1 MLPGF
6 SSRNQQ
12 SQQSGGK
19 KKLKKLKM
27 HLHDNH
33 GDSSGNNNEFNEI
46 LLQYNLERL
55 TEEQQYDFSYCDA
68 HRDTYPFAS
77 SLSKNADDDSLF
89 NPVCDP
95 SKDDEEGEEDEGG
108 ENEDEKCRD
117 DDESVEIRICTYQIN
132 TSCKLPFIEYLM
144 VISDHEKGGKD
155 IFEFPKIDYIE
166 TKRKNVV
173 KQAEEQVVKMLKKCN
188 NDGSNG
194 TNDGEREDEV
204 VKFRG
209 IFKPKPVSSL
219 KHNSGSKTG
228 ANPGK
233 KKRSSVYFFFQRYF
247 KRQKHPPQLSKRH
260 HAWWVMASEIANFK
274 KVMYMDVNSDITEL
288 FIRNPE
294 IMHLYDCKGRLLE
307 TPTIC
312 YFGDEF
318 QKIKY
323 LAFFG
328 LLKAPV
334 KSSFGPFY
342 VATNFLSSMK
352 YACYTHDQQPFEL
365 YSGEKITTGDHGK
378 YKEGGVLRMVLFVG
392 KMKVFLRDG
401 PRDHSQISQ
410 ELAKTDKT
418 IEKFLSLRDSNG
430 NWTEEYD
437 TAYKGLHFA
446 SINDCVAVNPVEW
459 FFKDYSHS
467 TVVSYHNM
475 ATDNIPVKFDVDY
488 TGYKLN

>member
-1 MLPGF
+1 MLPVF
-6 SSRNQQ
+6 SSKNDQKG
-12 SQQSGGK
+12 GGK
-19 KKLKKLKM
+19 KNLKSKKNG
-27 HLHDNH
+27 HRHDNNDD
-33 GDSSGNNNEFNEI
+33 GNNEFNEI
-46 LLQYNLERL
+46 LLQYNLERMNDQ
-55 TEEQQYDFSYCDA
+55 EQYDFDRCEM
-68 HRDTYPFAS
+68 HRDAYPFAS
-77 SLSKNADDDSLF
+77 SLSKNIDDESLF
-89 NPVCDP
+89 
-95 SKDDEEGEEDEGG
+95 DDNDGHDASSSYLDEDEEEDEDQQHGG
-108 ENEDEKCRD
+108 ASEKI
-117 DDESVEIRICTYQIN
+117 EIRICTYQIN

-144 VISDHEKGGKD
+144 IISDEKDGKNV
-155 IFEFPKIDYIE
+155 FEFPKFDFVSS
-166 TKRKNVV
+166 KRKSEE
-173 KQAEEQVVKMLKKCN
+173 KQAEEYVLKMLMHN
-188 NDGSNG
+188 EDATADDANG
-194 TNDGEREDEV
+194 HV

-209 IFKPKPVSSL
+209 IFKHVSES
-219 KHNSGSKTG
+219 KHHSKKT
-228 ANPGK
+228 
-233 KKRSSVYFFFQRYF
+233 KRIVYFFFQKYF
-247 KRQKHPPQLSKRH
+247 KKPKHPPQLTKRDRS
-260 HAWWVMASEIANFK
+260 WWVLPSEIANFK
-274 KVMYMDVNSDITEL
+274 KVMYTDIHPDVTDF

-294 IMHLYDCKGRLLE
+294 IMHLYDCNGRLLE

-323 LAFFG
+323 LAYFG

-365 YSGEKITTGDHGK
+365 YGGDKITSGEHGR

-392 KMKVFLRDG
+392 KMKVFLRNGEPDE
-401 PRDHSQISQ
+401 SQISQ

-446 SINDCVAVNPVEW
+446 SINDGVAVNPVEW

-467 TVVSYHNM
+467 LVISYHNVDT
-475 ATDNIPVKFDVDY
+475 ANIPGKFDVDY
-488 TGYKLN
+488 ADYKIK

>member
-6 SSRNQQ
+6 SSKNVQLG
-12 SQQSGGK
+12 GGK
-19 KKLKKLKM
+19 KSKRSF
-27 HLHDNH
+27 H
-33 GDSSGNNNEFNEI
+33 GDVDGSNEMNEI
-46 LLQYNLERL
+46 LLQYNLEKMND
-55 TEEQQYDFSYCDA
+55 QQHDFSHCDT
-68 HRDTYPFAS
+68 HRDAYPFAS
-77 SLSKNADDDSLF
+77 SLSKNTEDDSLF
-89 NPVCDP
+89 
-95 SKDDEEGEEDEGG
+95 DEGHHASHS
-108 ENEDEKCRD
+108 EEQDQDQDKD
-117 DDESVEIRICTYQIN
+117 QDQYDSESIEIRLCTYQIN
-132 TSCKLPFIEYLM
+132 TSCYIPFIEYHM
-144 VISDHEKGGKD
+144 VLSHEKDGKQV
-155 IFEFPKIDYIE
+155 FQFPKIDYVSS
-166 TKRKNVV
+166 KRKSAE
-173 KQAEEQVVKMLKKCN
+173 KQAEEHILNTLM
-188 NDGSNG
+188 NDEDADDGNG
-194 TNDGEREDEV
+194 HV

-209 IFKPKPVSSL
+209 IFKPQ
-219 KHNSGSKTG
+219 
-228 ANPGK
+228 
-233 KKRSSVYFFFQRYF
+233 KKRSSVYFFFQKYF
-247 KRQKHPPQLSKRH
+247 KKPKHPPQLTKRDR
-260 HAWWVMASEIANFK
+260 AWWVLPSEIANFK
-274 KVMYMDVNSDITEL
+274 KVMYMDIDPDVNEL

-352 YACYTHDQQPFEL
+352 YACYTHNQQPFEL
-365 YSGEKITTGDHGK
+365 YDGEKITSGEHGK
-378 YKEGGVLRMVLFVG
+378 YKEGGVLRMILFIG

-401 PRDHSQISQ
+401 EPDDSQISL

-418 IEKFLSLRDSNG
+418 VEKFLPLRDSNG

-446 SINDCVAVNPVEW
+446 SINDDVAVNPVEW

-467 TVVSYHNM
+467 LVISYHNID
-475 ATDNIPVKFDVDY
+475 TTNIPEKFDVDY
-488 TGYKLN
+488 ADYKLK

>member
-6 SSRNQQ
+6 SSKNNHEI
-12 SQQSGGK
+12 SGGAK
-19 KKLKKLKM
+19 KPKSKR
-27 HLHDNH
+27 HSHNDGHDN
-33 GDSSGNNNEFNEI
+33 NNDFNEI
-46 LLQYNLERL
+46 LLQYNLERMNDQ
-55 TEEQQYDFSYCDA
+55 QQYDFGHCET
-68 HRDTYPFAS
+68 HRDAYPFAS
-77 SLSKNADDDSLF
+77 SLSKNTDDDSLQGHD
-89 NPVCDP
+89 V
-95 SKDDEEGEEDEGG
+95 SSYSEEETDEEVQDQDKDGG
-108 ENEDEKCRD
+108 E
-117 DDESVEIRICTYQIN
+117 SIEIRICTYQIN

-144 VISDHEKGGKD
+144 ILSDEKNGKKV
-155 IFEFPKIDYIE
+155 FEFPKFDYVSS
-166 TKRKNVV
+166 KRKSAE
-173 KQAEEQVVKMLKKCN
+173 KQAEEHVLKMLMHN
-188 NDGSNG
+188 EDAVADDANG
-194 TNDGEREDEV
+194 HGHV

-209 IFKPKPVSSL
+209 IFKHVSASKHDPK
-219 KHNSGSKTG
+219 KT
-228 ANPGK
+228 
-233 KKRSSVYFFFQRYF
+233 KRSVYFFFQKYF
-247 KRQKHPPQLSKRH
+247 KKAIHPPQLSKQDH
-260 HAWWVMASEIANFK
+260 MWWVLSSEIANFK
-274 KVMYMDVNSDITEL
+274 KVMYMDVDPGVYDL

-352 YACYTHDQQPFEL
+352 YACYTHNQQPFEL
-365 YSGEKITTGDHGK
+365 YSGDKITSGEHGK
-378 YKEGGVLRMVLFVG
+378 YKEGGVLRMILFIG
-392 KMKVFLRDG
+392 KMKVFLRNDES
-401 PRDHSQISQ
+401 DDSQISQ

-446 SINDCVAVNPVEW
+446 SINDDVAVNPVEW

-467 TVVSYHNM
+467 LVISYHNINT
-475 ATDNIPVKFDVDY
+475 ANIPVKFDVDY
-488 TGYKLN
+488 ADYKLK

>member
-6 SSRNQQ
+6 SSKNHQI
-12 SQQSGGK
+12 SGGK
-19 KKLKKLKM
+19 KKIKLKKYF
-27 HLHDNH
+27 HD
-33 GDSSGNNNEFNEI
+33 DNNNDFNEI
-46 LLQYNLERL
+46 LLQYNLERMNDQ
-55 TEEQQYDFSYCDA
+55 QQYDFSHCDT
-68 HRDTYPFAS
+68 HRDAYPFAS
-77 SLSKNADDDSLF
+77 SLSKNTDDDSLF
-89 NPVCDP
+89 DQGDDASSHPQEEG
-95 SKDDEEGEEDEGG
+95 DEEDRGSS
-108 ENEDEKCRD
+108 
-117 DDESVEIRICTYQIN
+117 ESIEIRICTYQIN
-132 TSCKLPFIEYLM
+132 MSCKLPFLEYLM
-144 VISDHEKGGKD
+144 VLSHEKGGKQV
-155 IFEFPKIDYIE
+155 FEFPKIDYVSS
-166 TKRKNVV
+166 KRISAE
-173 KQAEEQVVKMLKKCN
+173 KQSEEHILKTLMHHE
-188 NDGSNG
+188 DQDDDANG
-194 TNDGEREDEV
+194 HV

-209 IFKPKPVSSL
+209 VFKHVSAS
-219 KHNSGSKTG
+219 KHDSKK
-228 ANPGK
+228 NK
-233 KKRSSVYFFFQRYF
+233 KSVYFFFQKYF
-247 KRQKHPPQLSKRH
+247 KKSKHPPQLTKRDH
-260 HAWWVMASEIANFK
+260 LWWVLPSEIANFK
-274 KVMYMDVNSDITEL
+274 KVMYMDIDPDVNEL

-307 TPTIC
+307 TPTVC

-365 YSGEKITTGDHGK
+365 YGGEKITSGEHGR

-392 KMKVFLRDG
+392 KMKVFLRNGESD
-401 PRDHSQISQ
+401 DSQISQ

-430 NWTEEYD
+430 NWTESYD

-446 SINDCVAVNPVEW
+446 SINDDVAVNPVEW

-467 TVVSYHNM
+467 FVISYHNID
-475 ATDNIPVKFDVDY
+475 TTNIPGKFDVDY
-488 TGYKLN
+488 ADYKLK